1 MKQTFYTIF
10 KLKLREE
17 ISQLKPVS
25 SHLYALSYEKQI
37 KFVYIYKCI
46 NLCVCVCVRTFKTNF
61 PSEIIVCSYFT
72 PTYDS
77 LAKLHKRKSLTDC
90 FSSYISQYKCYN
102 NWVNKEM
109 GNLNGNSSITE
120 CVLWFICK
128 YFTH

>member
-46 NLCVCVCVRTFKTNF
+46 HLCVCVHTFKTNF
-61 PSEIIVCSYFT
+61 PSEIIVRSYFT

-102 NWVNKEM
+102 N
-109 GNLNGNSSITE
+109 
-120 CVLWFICK
+120 
-128 YFTH
+128 